1 MLDDKHGLDESGSEI
16 EDVLHVSGGDDSSVV
31 LPRSIERDVE
41 LDQKRSV

>member
-1 MLDDKHGLDESGSEI
+1 VLDDKHGLNESGSEI
-16 EDVLHVSGGDDSSVV
+16 EDVLHVCGGDESSVV

>member
-1 MLDDKHGLDESGSEI
+1 MLDDKHGLDESGPKI
-16 EDVLHVSGGDDSSVV
+16 EDVLHVCGGDESSVV